1 MSHTKV
7 HRKQTI
13 NLEACGFPLAL
24 LDEPEPP
31 PLYISEWYGGNG
43 CTVET
48 AVREMLHH
56 FPLFSELP
64 FLMSNACSCHCL
76 GEWQQPEYRPPPFT
90 CQCAFGSVQGAGCF
104 FGTLTLTPSVN
115 ANFKVEQDFN
125 IHRGFLCR
133 IIS

>member
-76 GEWQQPEYRPPPFT
+76 GEWQQPEYRPPFHL
-90 CQCAFGSVQGAGCF
+90 SVCF
-104 FGTLTLTPSVN
+104 WQRSGGRL
-115 ANFKVEQDFN
+115 
-125 IHRGFLCR
+125 FLWHPHINPECKR
-133 IIS
+133 QF